1 MEFLS
6 TFFSTISGLGK
17 YLMVPLMVALIGI
30 AFKCNPNKAIKGG
43 ITVGIGL
50 FGLDLALSIVSNYLG
65 PVATGLVGK
74 ANLSLD
80 VIDVGWTALSGIAYG
95 TEIGAFIIP
104 LMLAFNLIML
114 AIGATKTMD
123 IDIWNFWHYALTGS
137 LIYVITNNLFFGLL
151 AALAHAAVIFL
162 IADRTA
168 KRVQEVIGI
177 PGISIP
183 HGGCLGQWIVGFILE
198 PLYNLINKGKK
209 VEDQQMNQ
217 AKAKK
222 LQDNAILKVIKDPI
236 YLGFILGTVIAF
248 IGGQDAKTS
257 FTTGMAMAA
266 LLYLTPRMVKIL
278 MEGLVPISQA
288 CSKIMAEKNKSGEL
302 YIGMDNAV
310 GLGHTT
316 VMLISVIAI
325 PVCVALCA
333 VVPGNHIIPIA
344 SLAACG
350 YNCSMLNVVHKGK
363 VGRTLISCTIFLAIT
378 LIIATFMAP
387 KITEVALS
395 SGYTWSQTEYTM
407 ISAISGTLWSTFPL
421 FLLFNINGTVG
432 ALCCVGIIIIC
443 IVAQKIYFRKKVQ
456 ALETLDVDNQGKCE
470 GK

>member
-6 TFFSTISGLGK
+6 TFFTTISGLGK

-30 AFKCNPNKAIKGG
+30 AFKCNINKAIKGG

-74 ANLSLD
+74 ANLNLD

-104 LMLAFNLIML
+104 LMLAFNLILL

-137 LIYVITNNLFFGLL
+137 LIYVVTGNLAYGLL
-151 AALAHAAVIFL
+151 AALAHASIIFL

-198 PLYNLINKGKK
+198 PLYNLFGKGKEGK
-209 VEDQQMNQ
+209 EVNQ
-217 AKAKK
+217 EKTKK
-222 LQDNAILKVIKDPI
+222 LQENPVLKVIKDPI
-236 YLGFILGTVIAF
+236 YLGFILGTTIAF
-248 IGGQDAKTS
+248 IGEQDAKTS

-288 CSKIMAEKNKSGEL
+288 CTKIMKAKNKNAEL

-325 PVCVALCA
+325 PICVLLCA
-333 VVPGNHIIPIA
+333 VVPANRIIPIA

-363 VGRTLISCTIFLAIT
+363 VGRTLLSCTIFLALT
-378 LIIATFMAP
+378 LVIASFMAP

-395 SGYTWSQTEYTM
+395 SGYTWSQTEYTL
-407 ISAISGTLWSTFPL
+407 ISAISGTLWSTFPI
-421 FLLFNINGTVG
+421 FMLFNVNGYVG
-432 ALCCVGIIIIC
+432 AAFCVAV
-443 IVAQKIYFRKKVQ
+443 IVVCVILQKIYFKQKLASTETESLEKKS
-456 ALETLDVDNQGKCE
+456 
-470 GK
+470 

>member
-30 AFKCNPNKAIKGG
+30 AFKCTVNNAVKGG
-43 ITVGIGL
+43 ITVGIVL

-74 ANLSLD
+74 ANLNLD

-114 AIGATKTMD
+114 AVGATKTMD

-198 PLYNLINKGKK
+198 PLYNLLGKGKTGEEK
-209 VEDQQMNQ
+209 TISQTN
-217 AKAKK
+217 AKK
-222 LQDNAILKVIKDPI
+222 LQDNPVLKVIKDPI

-333 VVPGNHIIPIA
+333 IVPGNRIIPIA

-350 YNCSMLNVVHKGK
+350 YNCSMLNVVHRGK
-363 VGRTLISCTIFLAIT
+363 VGRTLLSCTIFLALT
-378 LIIATFMAP
+378 LVIASIMAP

-395 SGYTWSQTEYTM
+395 SGYTWSQSEYTL

-421 FLLFNINGTVG
+421 FLLFNINSTIG
-432 ALCCVGIIIIC
+432 AVCCLAIIIAC
-443 IVAQKIYFRKKVQ
+443 VVLQKIYFKKKMQ
-456 ALETLDVDNQGKCE
+456 SAAELAKAEKQDH
-470 GK
+470 

>member
-30 AFKCNPNKAIKGG
+30 AFKCNVNKAVKGG

-74 ANLSLD
+74 ANLNLD

-114 AIGATKTMD
+114 AVGATKTMD

-151 AALAHAAVIFL
+151 AALAHATVIFL

-198 PLYNLINKGKK
+198 PLYNLLGKGKTGEEK
-209 VEDQQMNQ
+209 TISQTN
-217 AKAKK
+217 AKK
-222 LQDNAILKVIKDPI
+222 LQDNPVLKVIKDPI

-333 VVPGNHIIPIA
+333 IVPGNRIIPIA

-350 YNCSMLNVVHKGK
+350 YNCSMLNVVHRGK
-363 VGRTLISCTIFLAIT
+363 VGRTLLSCTIFLALT
-378 LIIATFMAP
+378 LVIASFMAP

-395 SGYTWSQTEYTM
+395 SGYTWSQSEYTL

-421 FLLFNINGTVG
+421 FLLFNINSTIG
-432 ALCCVGIIIIC
+432 AVCCLAIIIAC
-443 IVAQKIYFRKKVQ
+443 VVLQKIYFKKKMQ
-456 ALETLDVDNQGKCE
+456 SAAELAKAEKQDD
-470 GK
+470 

>member
-30 AFKCNPNKAIKGG
+30 AFKCNVNKAVKGG

-74 ANLSLD
+74 ANLNLD

-114 AIGATKTMD
+114 AVGATKTMD

-168 KRVQEVIGI
+168 KRVQEVIGL

-198 PLYNLINKGKK
+198 PLYNLLGKGKTGEEK
-209 VEDQQMNQ
+209 TISQTN
-217 AKAKK
+217 AKK
-222 LQDNAILKVIKDPI
+222 LQDNPVLKVIKDPI

-333 VVPGNHIIPIA
+333 IVPGNRIIPIA

-350 YNCSMLNVVHKGK
+350 YNCSMLNVVHRGK
-363 VGRTLISCTIFLAIT
+363 VGRTLLSCTIFLALT
-378 LIIATFMAP
+378 LVIASIMAP

-395 SGYTWSQTEYTM
+395 SGYTWSQSEYTL

-421 FLLFNINGTVG
+421 FLLFNINSTIG
-432 ALCCVGIIIIC
+432 AVCCLAIIIAC
-443 IVAQKIYFRKKVQ
+443 VVLQKIYFKKKMQ
-456 ALETLDVDNQGKCE
+456 SAAELAKAEKQDH
-470 GK
+470 

>member
-30 AFKCNPNKAIKGG
+30 AFKCNVNKAVKGG

-74 ANLSLD
+74 ANLNLD

-114 AIGATKTMD
+114 AVGATKTMD

-198 PLYNLINKGKK
+198 PLYNLLGKGKTGEEK
-209 VEDQQMNQ
+209 TISQTN
-217 AKAKK
+217 AKK
-222 LQDNAILKVIKDPI
+222 LQDNPVLKVIKDPI

-333 VVPGNHIIPIA
+333 IVPGNRIIPIA

-350 YNCSMLNVVHKGK
+350 YNCSMLNVVHRGK
-363 VGRTLISCTIFLAIT
+363 VGRTLLSCTIFLALT
-378 LIIATFMAP
+378 LVIASFMAP

-395 SGYTWSQTEYTM
+395 SGYTWSQSEYTL

-421 FLLFNINGTVG
+421 FLLFNINSTIG
-432 ALCCVGIIIIC
+432 AVCCLAIIIAC
-443 IVAQKIYFRKKVQ
+443 VVLQKIYFKKKMQ
-456 ALETLDVDNQGKCE
+456 SAAELAKAEKQDH
-470 GK
+470 

>member
-17 YLMVPLMVALIGI
+17 YLTV
-30 AFKCNPNKAIKGG
+30 KGG

-74 ANLSLD
+74 ANLNLD

-114 AIGATKTMD
+114 AVGATKTMD

-198 PLYNLINKGKK
+198 PLYNLLGKGKTGEEK
-209 VEDQQMNQ
+209 TISQTN
-217 AKAKK
+217 AKK
-222 LQDNAILKVIKDPI
+222 LQDNPVLKVIKDPI

-333 VVPGNHIIPIA
+333 IVPGNRIIPIA

-350 YNCSMLNVVHKGK
+350 YNCSMLNVVHRGK
-363 VGRTLISCTIFLAIT
+363 VGRTLLSCTIFLALT
-378 LIIATFMAP
+378 LVIASIMAP

-395 SGYTWSQTEYTM
+395 SGYTWSQSEYTL

-421 FLLFNINGTVG
+421 FLLFNINSTIG
-432 ALCCVGIIIIC
+432 AVCCLAIIIAC
-443 IVAQKIYFRKKVQ
+443 VVLQKIYFKKKMQ
-456 ALETLDVDNQGKCE
+456 SAAELAKAEKQDH
-470 GK
+470 

>member
-30 AFKCNPNKAIKGG
+30 AFKCNVNKAVKGG

-74 ANLSLD
+74 ANLNLD

-114 AIGATKTMD
+114 AVGATKTMD

-198 PLYNLINKGKK
+198 PLYNLLGKGKTGEEK
-209 VEDQQMNQ
+209 TISQTN
-217 AKAKK
+217 AKK
-222 LQDNAILKVIKDPI
+222 LQDNPVLKVIKDPI

-278 MEGLVPISQA
+278 MEGLVQISQA

-333 VVPGNHIIPIA
+333 IVPGNRIIPIA

-350 YNCSMLNVVHKGK
+350 YNCSMLNVVHRGK
-363 VGRTLISCTIFLAIT
+363 VGRTLLSCTIFLALT
-378 LIIATFMAP
+378 LVIASFMAP

-395 SGYTWSQTEYTM
+395 SGYTWSQSEYTL

-421 FLLFNINGTVG
+421 FLLFNINSTIG
-432 ALCCVGIIIIC
+432 AVCCLAIIIAC
-443 IVAQKIYFRKKVQ
+443 VVLQKIYFKKKMQ
-456 ALETLDVDNQGKCE
+456 SAAELAKAEKQDH
-470 GK
+470 

>member
-30 AFKCNPNKAIKGG
+30 AFKCNVNKAVKGG

-74 ANLSLD
+74 ANLNLD

-114 AIGATKTMD
+114 AVGATKTMD

-198 PLYNLINKGKK
+198 PLYNLLGKGKTGEEK
-209 VEDQQMNQ
+209 TISQTN
-217 AKAKK
+217 AKK
-222 LQDNAILKVIKDPI
+222 LQDNPVLKVIKDPI

-333 VVPGNHIIPIA
+333 IVPGNRIIPIA

-350 YNCSMLNVVHKGK
+350 YNCSMLNVVHRGK
-363 VGRTLISCTIFLAIT
+363 VGRTLLSCTIFLALT
-378 LIIATFMAP
+378 LVIASFMAP

-395 SGYTWSQTEYTM
+395 SGYTWSQSEYTL

-421 FLLFNINGTVG
+421 FLLFNINSTIG
-432 ALCCVGIIIIC
+432 AVSCLAIIIAC
-443 IVAQKIYFRKKVQ
+443 VVLQKIYFKKKMQ
-456 ALETLDVDNQGKCE
+456 SAAELAKAEKQDH
-470 GK
+470 

>member
-30 AFKCNPNKAIKGG
+30 AFKCNVNKAVKGG

-74 ANLSLD
+74 ANLNLD

-114 AIGATKTMD
+114 AVGATKTMD

-137 LIYVITNNLFFGLL
+137 LIYVITNNLLFGLL

-198 PLYNLINKGKK
+198 PLYNLLGKGKTGEEK
-209 VEDQQMNQ
+209 TISQTN
-217 AKAKK
+217 AKK
-222 LQDNAILKVIKDPI
+222 LQDNPVLKVIKDPI

-333 VVPGNHIIPIA
+333 IVPGNRIIPIA

-350 YNCSMLNVVHKGK
+350 YNCSMLNVVHRGK
-363 VGRTLISCTIFLAIT
+363 VGRTLLSCTIFLALT
-378 LIIATFMAP
+378 LVIASIMAP

-395 SGYTWSQTEYTM
+395 SGYTWSQSEYTL

-421 FLLFNINGTVG
+421 FLLFNINSTIG
-432 ALCCVGIIIIC
+432 AVCCLAIIIAC
-443 IVAQKIYFRKKVQ
+443 VVLQKIYFKKKMQ
-456 ALETLDVDNQGKCE
+456 SAAELAKAEKQDH
-470 GK
+470 

>member
-30 AFKCNPNKAIKGG
+30 AFKCNVNKAVKGG

-74 ANLSLD
+74 ANLNLD

-114 AIGATKTMD
+114 AVGATKTMD

-198 PLYNLINKGKK
+198 PLYNLLGKGKTGEEK
-209 VEDQQMNQ
+209 TISQTN
-217 AKAKK
+217 AKK
-222 LQDNAILKVIKDPI
+222 LQDNPVLKVIKDPI

-257 FTTGMAMAA
+257 FTTGMAMSA

-333 VVPGNHIIPIA
+333 IVPGNRIIPIA

-350 YNCSMLNVVHKGK
+350 SNCSMLNVVHRGK
-363 VGRTLISCTIFLAIT
+363 VGRTLLSCTIFLALT
-378 LIIATFMAP
+378 LVIASIMAP

-395 SGYTWSQTEYTM
+395 SGYTWSQSEYTL

-421 FLLFNINGTVG
+421 FLLFNINSTIG
-432 ALCCVGIIIIC
+432 AVCCLAIIIAC
-443 IVAQKIYFRKKVQ
+443 VVLQKIYFKKKMQ
-456 ALETLDVDNQGKCE
+456 SAAELAKAEKQDH
-470 GK
+470 

>member
-30 AFKCNPNKAIKGG
+30 AFKCNVNKAVKGG

-74 ANLSLD
+74 ANLNLD

-114 AIGATKTMD
+114 AVGATKTMD
-123 IDIWNFWHYALTGS
+123 IDIWNSWHYALTGS

-198 PLYNLINKGKK
+198 PLYNLLGKGKTGEEK
-209 VEDQQMNQ
+209 TISQTN
-217 AKAKK
+217 AKK
-222 LQDNAILKVIKDPI
+222 LQDNPVLKVIKDPI

-333 VVPGNHIIPIA
+333 IVPGNRIIPIA

-350 YNCSMLNVVHKGK
+350 YNCSMLNVVHRGK
-363 VGRTLISCTIFLAIT
+363 VGRTLLSCTIFLALT
-378 LIIATFMAP
+378 LVIASFMAP

-395 SGYTWSQTEYTM
+395 SGYTWSQSEYTL

-421 FLLFNINGTVG
+421 FLLFNINSTIG
-432 ALCCVGIIIIC
+432 AVCCLAIIIAC
-443 IVAQKIYFRKKVQ
+443 VVLQKIYFKKKMQ
-456 ALETLDVDNQGKCE
+456 SAAELAKAEKQDD
-470 GK
+470 

>member
-30 AFKCNPNKAIKGG
+30 AFKCNVNKAVKGG

-74 ANLSLD
+74 ANLNLD

-114 AIGATKTMD
+114 AVGATKTMD

-183 HGGCLGQWIVGFILE
+183 HGGCLGQWIIGFILE
-198 PLYNLINKGKK
+198 PLYNLLGKGKTGEEK
-209 VEDQQMNQ
+209 TISQTN
-217 AKAKK
+217 AKK
-222 LQDNAILKVIKDPI
+222 LQDNPVLKVIKDPI

-333 VVPGNHIIPIA
+333 IVPGNRIIPIA

-350 YNCSMLNVVHKGK
+350 YNCSMLNVVHRGK
-363 VGRTLISCTIFLAIT
+363 VGRTLLSCTIFLALT
-378 LIIATFMAP
+378 LVIASFMAP

-395 SGYTWSQTEYTM
+395 SGYTWSQSEYTL

-421 FLLFNINGTVG
+421 FLLFNINSTIG
-432 ALCCVGIIIIC
+432 AVCCLAIIIAC
-443 IVAQKIYFRKKVQ
+443 VVLQKIYFKKKMQ
-456 ALETLDVDNQGKCE
+456 SAAELAKAEKQDH
-470 GK
+470 

>member
-30 AFKCNPNKAIKGG
+30 AFKCNVNKAVKGG

-74 ANLSLD
+74 ANLNLD

-114 AIGATKTMD
+114 AVGATKTMD

-183 HGGCLGQWIVGFILE
+183 HGGCLGQWIIGFILE
-198 PLYNLINKGKK
+198 PLYNLLGKGKTGEEK
-209 VEDQQMNQ
+209 TISQTN
-217 AKAKK
+217 AKK
-222 LQDNAILKVIKDPI
+222 LQDNPVLKVIKDPI

-333 VVPGNHIIPIA
+333 LVPGNRIIPIA

-350 YNCSMLNVVHKGK
+350 YNCSMLNVVHRGK
-363 VGRTLISCTIFLAIT
+363 VGRTLLSCTIFLALT
-378 LIIATFMAP
+378 LVIASFMAP

-395 SGYTWSQTEYTM
+395 SGYTWSQSEYTL

-421 FLLFNINGTVG
+421 FLLFNINSTIG
-432 ALCCVGIIIIC
+432 AVCCLAIIIAC
-443 IVAQKIYFRKKVQ
+443 VVLQKIYFKKKMQ
-456 ALETLDVDNQGKCE
+456 SAAELAKAEKQDH
-470 GK
+470 

>member
-74 ANLSLD
+74 ANLNLD

-137 LIYVITNNLFFGLL
+137 LIYVITNNLFYGLL

-198 PLYNLINKGKK
+198 PVYNMFNKGKAGNK
-209 VEDQQMNQ
+209 QMDKE
-217 AKAKK
+217 KAKK

-333 VVPGNHIIPIA
+333 VVPGNRIIPIA

-363 VGRTLISCTIFLAIT
+363 VGRTLLSCTIFLAIT
-378 LIIATFMAP
+378 LVIASFMAP

-421 FLLFNINGTVG
+421 FLLFNINGYVG
-432 ALCCVGIIIIC
+432 AGCCLAIIIACVIL
-443 IVAQKIYFRKKVQ
+443 QKIYFKKKMKEASAEAEKQ
-456 ALETLDVDNQGKCE
+456 LQK
-470 GK
+470 

>member
-30 AFKCNPNKAIKGG
+30 AFKCNVNKAVKGG

-74 ANLSLD
+74 ANLNLD

-114 AIGATKTMD
+114 AVGATKTMD

-198 PLYNLINKGKK
+198 PLYNLLGKGKTGEEK
-209 VEDQQMNQ
+209 TISQTN
-217 AKAKK
+217 AKK
-222 LQDNAILKVIKDPI
+222 LQDNPVLKVIKDPI

-333 VVPGNHIIPIA
+333 IVPGNRIIPIA

-350 YNCSMLNVVHKGK
+350 YNCSMLNVVHRGK
-363 VGRTLISCTIFLAIT
+363 VGRTLLSCTIFLALT
-378 LIIATFMAP
+378 LVIASIMAP

-395 SGYTWSQTEYTM
+395 SGYTWSQSEYTL
-407 ISAISGTLWSTFPL
+407 ISAISGSLWSTFPL
-421 FLLFNINGTVG
+421 FLLFIINSTIV
-432 ALCCVGIIIIC
+432 AVCCLAIIIAC
-443 IVAQKIYFRKKVQ
+443 VVLQKIYFKKKMQ
-456 ALETLDVDNQGKCE
+456 SAAELAKAEKQDH
-470 GK
+470 

>member
-168 KRVQEVIGI
+168 KQVQKVIGI

-183 HGGCLGQWIVGFILE
+183 HGGCLGQWIVGFIFE
-198 PLYNLINKGKK
+198 PLYNLLNKGNKD
-209 VEDQQMNQ
+209 EDQQMNQ

-302 YIGMDNAV
+302 FIGMDNAV

-378 LIIATFMAP
+378 LVIASFMAP

-432 ALCCVGIIIIC
+432 ALCCVAIIIAC
-443 IVAQKIYFRKKVQ
+443 IIAQKIYFRKKAKV
-456 ALETLDVDNQGKCE
+456 LDTVNINKQSDCE
-470 GK
+470 G

>member
-30 AFKCNPNKAIKGG
+30 AFKCNVNKAVKGG

-74 ANLSLD
+74 ANLNLD

-114 AIGATKTMD
+114 AVGATKTMD

-168 KRVQEVIGI
+168 KRVHEVIGI

-198 PLYNLINKGKK
+198 PLYNLLGKGKTGEEK
-209 VEDQQMNQ
+209 TISQTN
-217 AKAKK
+217 AKK
-222 LQDNAILKVIKDPI
+222 LQDNPVLKVIKDPI

-333 VVPGNHIIPIA
+333 IVPGNRIIPIA

-350 YNCSMLNVVHKGK
+350 YNCSMLNVVHRGK
-363 VGRTLISCTIFLAIT
+363 VGRTLLSCTIFLALT
-378 LIIATFMAP
+378 LVIASIMAP

-395 SGYTWSQTEYTM
+395 SGYTWSQSEYTL

-421 FLLFNINGTVG
+421 FLLFNINSTIG
-432 ALCCVGIIIIC
+432 AVCCLAIIIAC
-443 IVAQKIYFRKKVQ
+443 VVLQKIYFKKKMQ
-456 ALETLDVDNQGKCE
+456 SAAELAKAEKQDH
-470 GK
+470 

>member
-74 ANLSLD
+74 ANLNLD

-198 PLYNLINKGKK
+198 PLYNLLNKGKK
-209 VEDQQMNQ
+209 SEDQQMNQ

-222 LQDNAILKVIKDPI
+222 LQDNAVLKVIKDPI

-248 IGGQDAKTS
+248 IGGQDVKTS

-333 VVPGNHIIPIA
+333 IVPSNHIIPIA

-363 VGRTLISCTIFLAIT
+363 VGRTLISCTVFLAIT
-378 LIIATFMAP
+378 LVIATFMAP

-432 ALCCVGIIIIC
+432 ALCCVAIIIIC
-443 IVAQKIYFRKKVQ
+443 IVAQKMYFRKKVQ
-456 ALETLDVDNQGKCE
+456 ALEKSDVEQSKCE

>member
-30 AFKCNPNKAIKGG
+30 AFKCNVNKAVKGG

-74 ANLSLD
+74 ANLNLD

-114 AIGATKTMD
+114 AVGATKTMD

-198 PLYNLINKGKK
+198 PLYNLLGKGKTGEEK
-209 VEDQQMNQ
+209 TISQTN
-217 AKAKK
+217 AKK
-222 LQDNAILKVIKDPI
+222 LQDNPVLKVIKDPI

-278 MEGLVPISQA
+278 MEGWYRFLRHAVRLWLRRIRAVNYILVW
-288 CSKIMAEKNKSGEL
+288 IM
-302 YIGMDNAV
+302 
-310 GLGHTT
+310 
-316 VMLISVIAI
+316 
-325 PVCVALCA
+325 
-333 VVPGNHIIPIA
+333 
-344 SLAACG
+344 
-350 YNCSMLNVVHKGK
+350 
-363 VGRTLISCTIFLAIT
+363 
-378 LIIATFMAP
+378 
-387 KITEVALS
+387 
-395 SGYTWSQTEYTM
+395 
-407 ISAISGTLWSTFPL
+407 
-421 FLLFNINGTVG
+421 LLV
-432 ALCCVGIIIIC
+432 
-443 IVAQKIYFRKKVQ
+443 
-456 ALETLDVDNQGKCE
+456 
-470 GK
+470 

>member
-1 MEFLS
+1 MEFIS
-6 TFFSTISGLGK
+6 SFFTAVSGLGK

-30 AFKCNPNKAIKGG
+30 AFKCNVNKAIKGG

-50 FGLDLALSIVSNYLG
+50 FGLDLALTIVTNYLG
-65 PVATGLVGK
+65 PVATGLVDA
-74 ANLSLD
+74 ANLNLD

-104 LMLAFNLIML
+104 LMLAFNLILL
-114 AIGATKTMD
+114 AIGSTKTMD

-137 LIYVITNNLFFGLL
+137 LIYVLTGNLIFGLL
-151 AALAHAAVIFL
+151 AALAHASVIFL

-168 KRVQEVIGI
+168 PQVQKVIGI

-183 HGGCLGQWIVGFILE
+183 HGGCLGQWIVGFVLE
-198 PLYNLINKGKK
+198 PLYNRIGRKNKSEGKQIDY
-209 VEDQQMNQ
+209 E
-217 AKAKK
+217 KAKK
-222 LQDNAILKVIKDPI
+222 LQDNPVLQVIKDPI

-248 IGGQDAKTS
+248 IGGQDVQTS

-288 CSKIMAEKNKSGEL
+288 CSQIMAKKKGSTEL

-325 PVCVALCA
+325 PICVALCA
-333 VVPGNHIIPIA
+333 IVPGNRIIPIA

-363 VGRTLISCTIFLAIT
+363 VGRTLVSCTIFLAIT
-378 LIIATFMAP
+378 LLIGSFMAP
-387 KITEVALS
+387 TITEVALS
-395 SGYTWSQTEYTM
+395 SGYTWTETQYTL
-407 ISAISGTLWSTFPL
+407 ISAISGTLWSTFPIFIL
-421 FLLFNINGTVG
+421 SSINSYLG
-432 ALCCVGIIIIC
+432 AGFCLAVIIVC
-443 IVAQKIYFRKKVQ
+443 AVLQRGYFKKKGEQ
-456 ALETLDVDNQGKCE
+456 EEKCS
-470 GK
+470 

>member
-1 MEFLS
+1 MEFIS
-6 TFFSTISGLGK
+6 SFFTAVSGLGK

-30 AFKCNPNKAIKGG
+30 AFKCNVNKAIKGG

-50 FGLDLALSIVSNYLG
+50 FGLDLALTIVTNYLG
-65 PVATGLVGK
+65 PVATGLVDA
-74 ANLSLD
+74 ANLNLD

-104 LMLAFNLIML
+104 LMLAFNLILL
-114 AIGATKTMD
+114 AIGSTKTMD

-137 LIYVITNNLFFGLL
+137 LIYVLTGNLIFGLL
-151 AALAHAAVIFL
+151 AALAHASVIFL

-168 KRVQEVIGI
+168 PQVQKVIGI

-183 HGGCLGQWIVGFILE
+183 HGGCLGQWIVGFVLE
-198 PLYNLINKGKK
+198 PLYNLIGRKNKSEGKQIDY
-209 VEDQQMNQ
+209 E
-217 AKAKK
+217 KAKK
-222 LQDNAILKVIKDPI
+222 LQDNPVLKVIKDPI

-248 IGGQDAKTS
+248 IGGQDVQTS

-288 CSKIMAEKNKSGEL
+288 CSQIMAKKKGSTEL

-325 PVCVALCA
+325 PICVALCA
-333 VVPGNHIIPIA
+333 IVPGNRIIPIA

-363 VGRTLISCTIFLAIT
+363 VGRTLVSCTIFLAIT
-378 LIIATFMAP
+378 LLIGSFMAP
-387 KITEVALS
+387 TITEVALS
-395 SGYTWSQTEYTM
+395 SGYTWTETQYTL
-407 ISAISGTLWSTFPL
+407 ISAISGTLWSTFPIFIL
-421 FLLFNINGTVG
+421 SSINSYLG
-432 ALCCVGIIIIC
+432 AGFCLAVIIVC
-443 IVAQKIYFRKKVQ
+443 AVLQRGYFKKKGEQ
-456 ALETLDVDNQGKCE
+456 EEKCS
-470 GK
+470 

>member
-30 AFKCNPNKAIKGG
+30 AFKCNVNKAVKGG

-74 ANLSLD
+74 ANLNLD

-114 AIGATKTMD
+114 AVGATKTMD

-198 PLYNLINKGKK
+198 PLYNLLGKGKTGEEK
-209 VEDQQMNQ
+209 TISQTN
-217 AKAKK
+217 AKK
-222 LQDNAILKVIKDPI
+222 LQDNPVLKVIKDPI

-248 IGGQDAKTS
+248 IGGQDA
-257 FTTGMAMAA
+257 TGMAMAA

-333 VVPGNHIIPIA
+333 IVPGNRIIPIA

-350 YNCSMLNVVHKGK
+350 YNCSMLNVVHRGK
-363 VGRTLISCTIFLAIT
+363 VGRTLLSCTIFLALT
-378 LIIATFMAP
+378 LVIASIMAP

-395 SGYTWSQTEYTM
+395 SGYTWSQSEYTL

-421 FLLFNINGTVG
+421 FLLFNINSTIG
-432 ALCCVGIIIIC
+432 AVCCLAIIIAC
-443 IVAQKIYFRKKVQ
+443 VVLQKIYFKKKMQ
-456 ALETLDVDNQGKCE
+456 SAAELAKAEKQDH
-470 GK
+470 

>member
-30 AFKCNPNKAIKGG
+30 AFKCNVNKAVKGG

-74 ANLSLD
+74 ANLNLD

-114 AIGATKTMD
+114 AVGATKTMD

-183 HGGCLGQWIVGFILE
+183 HGGCLGQWIIGFILE
-198 PLYNLINKGKK
+198 PLYNLLGKGKTGEEK
-209 VEDQQMNQ
+209 TISQTN
-217 AKAKK
+217 AKK
-222 LQDNAILKVIKDPI
+222 LQDNPVLKVIKDPI

-333 VVPGNHIIPIA
+333 IVPGNRIIPIA

-350 YNCSMLNVVHKGK
+350 YNCSMLNVVHRGK
-363 VGRTLISCTIFLAIT
+363 VGRTLLSCTIFLALT
-378 LIIATFMAP
+378 LVIASIMAP

-395 SGYTWSQTEYTM
+395 SGYTWSQSEYTL

-421 FLLFNINGTVG
+421 FLLFNINSTIG
-432 ALCCVGIIIIC
+432 AVCCLAIIIAC
-443 IVAQKIYFRKKVQ
+443 VVLQKIYFKKKMQ
-456 ALETLDVDNQGKCE
+456 SAPELAKAEKQDH
-470 GK
+470 

>member
-30 AFKCNPNKAIKGG
+30 AFKCNVNKAVKGG

-74 ANLSLD
+74 ANLNLD

-114 AIGATKTMD
+114 AVGATKTMD

-198 PLYNLINKGKK
+198 PLYNLLGKGKTGEEK
-209 VEDQQMNQ
+209 TISQTN
-217 AKAKK
+217 AKK
-222 LQDNAILKVIKDPI
+222 LQDNPVLKVIKDPI

-288 CSKIMAEKNKSGEL
+288 CSKIMAEKNRSGEL

-333 VVPGNHIIPIA
+333 IVPGNRIIPIA

-350 YNCSMLNVVHKGK
+350 YNCSMLNVVHRGK
-363 VGRTLISCTIFLAIT
+363 VGRTLLSCTIFLALT
-378 LIIATFMAP
+378 LVIASFMAP

-395 SGYTWSQTEYTM
+395 SGYTWSQSEYTL

-421 FLLFNINGTVG
+421 FLLFNINSTIG
-432 ALCCVGIIIIC
+432 AVCCLAIIIAC
-443 IVAQKIYFRKKVQ
+443 VVLQKIYFKKKMQSAAELVKTEKQ
-456 ALETLDVDNQGKCE
+456 DY
-470 GK
+470 

>member
-30 AFKCNPNKAIKGG
+30 AFKCNVNKAVKGG

-74 ANLSLD
+74 ANLNLD

-114 AIGATKTMD
+114 AVGATKTMD

-198 PLYNLINKGKK
+198 PL
-209 VEDQQMNQ
+209 
-217 AKAKK
+217 
-222 LQDNAILKVIKDPI
+222 
-236 YLGFILGTVIAF
+236 
-248 IGGQDAKTS
+248 
-257 FTTGMAMAA
+257 
-266 LLYLTPRMVKIL
+266 
-278 MEGLVPISQA
+278 
-288 CSKIMAEKNKSGEL
+288 
-302 YIGMDNAV
+302 
-310 GLGHTT
+310 
-316 VMLISVIAI
+316 
-325 PVCVALCA
+325 
-333 VVPGNHIIPIA
+333 
-344 SLAACG
+344 
-350 YNCSMLNVVHKGK
+350 
-363 VGRTLISCTIFLAIT
+363 
-378 LIIATFMAP
+378 
-387 KITEVALS
+387 
-395 SGYTWSQTEYTM
+395 
-407 ISAISGTLWSTFPL
+407 
-421 FLLFNINGTVG
+421 
-432 ALCCVGIIIIC
+432 
-443 IVAQKIYFRKKVQ
+443 
-456 ALETLDVDNQGKCE
+456 
-470 GK
+470 

>member
-6 TFFSTISGLGK
+6 TIFTTISGMGK

-30 AFKCNPNKAIKGG
+30 GFRCNINKAIKGG

-50 FGLDLALSIVSNYLG
+50 FGLDLALTIVSNYLG
-65 PVATGLVGK
+65 PVATALVGK
-74 ANLSLD
+74 AGLSLE

-137 LIYVITNNLFFGLL
+137 LIYAVTGNLIFGLL
-151 AALAHAAVIFL
+151 GALAHASVIFL

-168 KRVQEVIGI
+168 ARAQEVIGI

-183 HGGCLGQWIVGFILE
+183 HGGCLGQWIVGFVLE
-198 PLYNLINKGKK
+198 PLYNLMGKDK
-209 VEDQQMNQ
+209 Q
-217 AKAKK
+217 AKEVDGEKARK
-222 LQDNAILKVIKDPI
+222 LQDNAVLKVIKDPI

-288 CSKIMAEKNKSGEL
+288 CNKIMKEKNKGGEL

-316 VMLISVIAI
+316 VMLVSVLAI
-325 PVCVALCA
+325 PICVILCA
-333 VVPGNHIIPIA
+333 IVPGNKIIPIA

-363 VGRTLISCTIFLAIT
+363 LGRTLLSCTIFLALT
-378 LIIATFMAP
+378 LLIGTYLAP
-387 KITEVALS
+387 TITEVALS
-395 SGYTWSQTEYTM
+395 SGYTWTQTEYTL
-407 ISAISGTLWSTFPL
+407 ISAISGTLWSTFPVFML
-421 FLLFNINGTVG
+421 FSISNVLG
-432 ALCCVGIIIIC
+432 AACCLGII
-443 IVAQKIYFRKKVQ
+443 VACVILQKMYFRKKEQQ
-456 ALETLDVDNQGKCE
+456 AVSAEEVKN
-470 GK
+470 

>member
-30 AFKCNPNKAIKGG
+30 AFKCNVNKAVKGG

-74 ANLSLD
+74 ANLNLD

-114 AIGATKTMD
+114 AVGATKTMD

-168 KRVQEVIGI
+168 KCVQEVIGI

-198 PLYNLINKGKK
+198 PLYNLLGKGKTGEEK
-209 VEDQQMNQ
+209 TISQTN
-217 AKAKK
+217 AKK
-222 LQDNAILKVIKDPI
+222 LQDNPVLKVIKDPI

-333 VVPGNHIIPIA
+333 IVPGNRIIPIA

-350 YNCSMLNVVHKGK
+350 YNCSMLNVVHRGK
-363 VGRTLISCTIFLAIT
+363 VGRTLLSCTIFLALT
-378 LIIATFMAP
+378 LVIASIMAP

-395 SGYTWSQTEYTM
+395 SGYTWSQSEYTL

-421 FLLFNINGTVG
+421 FLLFNINSTIG
-432 ALCCVGIIIIC
+432 AVCCLAIIIAC
-443 IVAQKIYFRKKVQ
+443 VVLQKIYFKKKMQ
-456 ALETLDVDNQGKCE
+456 SAAELAKAEKQDH
-470 GK
+470 

>member
-6 TFFSTISGLGK
+6 AFFTTISGLGK

-30 AFKCNPNKAIKGG
+30 AFKCNINKAIKGG

-50 FGLDLALSIVSNYLG
+50 FGLDLALTIVTNYLG
-65 PVATGLVGK
+65 PVATGLVGQ
-74 ANLSLD
+74 ANLNLD

-104 LMLAFNLIML
+104 LMLAFNLILL
-114 AIGATKTMD
+114 AIGATRTMD

-137 LIYVITNNLFFGLL
+137 LIYIVTGSLFYGLL
-151 AALAHAAVIFL
+151 ASLAHAAIIFL

-168 KRVQEVIGI
+168 KRVQEVVGI

-183 HGGCLGQWIVGFILE
+183 HGGCLGQWIVGFIME
-198 PLYNLINKGKK
+198 PLYNVIGKEKKEEGKK
-209 VEDQQMNQ
+209 VDQE
-217 AKAKK
+217 KVKK
-222 LQDNAILKVIKDPI
+222 LQENPVLKVIKDPI
-236 YLGFILGTVIAF
+236 YLGFILGTLIAF
-248 IGGQDAKTS
+248 IGGQDVKTS

-288 CSKIMAEKNKSGEL
+288 CTKIMSEKHKGAEL

-316 VMLISVIAI
+316 VMLISVLAI
-325 PVCVALCA
+325 PICVILCA
-333 VVPGNHIIPIA
+333 IVPGNRIIPIA

-363 VGRTLISCTIFLAIT
+363 LGRTLLSCTIFLAIT
-378 LIIATFMAP
+378 LVIGSLIAP
-387 KITEVALS
+387 KVTEVALS
-395 SGYTWSQTEYTM
+395 SGYSWTESEYTL
-407 ISAISGTLWSTFPL
+407 ISAISGTLWSTFPI
-421 FLLFNINGTVG
+421 FALFNINSYMG
-432 ALCCVGIIIIC
+432 AAFCLGIIIAC
-443 IVAQKIYFRKKVQ
+443 IVLQKIYFKKKN
-456 ALETLDVDNQGKCE
+456 APTEAEAMSEKDNSQ
-470 GK
+470 

>member
-30 AFKCNPNKAIKGG
+30 AFKCNVNKAVKGG

-74 ANLSLD
+74 ANLNLD

-114 AIGATKTMD
+114 AVGATKTMD

-198 PLYNLINKGKK
+198 PLYNLLGKGKTGEEK
-209 VEDQQMNQ
+209 TISQTN
-217 AKAKK
+217 AKK
-222 LQDNAILKVIKDPI
+222 LQDNPVLKVIKDPI

-333 VVPGNHIIPIA
+333 IVPGNRIIPIA

-350 YNCSMLNVVHKGK
+350 YNCSMLNVVHRGK
-363 VGRTLISCTIFLAIT
+363 VGRTLLSCTIFLALT
-378 LIIATFMAP
+378 LVIASFMAP

-395 SGYTWSQTEYTM
+395 SGYTWSQSEYTL

-421 FLLFNINGTVG
+421 FLLFNINSTIG
-432 ALCCVGIIIIC
+432 AVCCLAIIIAC
-443 IVAQKIYFRKKVQ
+443 VVLQKIYFKKKMQ
-456 ALETLDVDNQGKCE
+456 SAAELAKAEKQDD
-470 GK
+470 

>member
-30 AFKCNPNKAIKGG
+30 AFKCNVNKAVKGG

-74 ANLSLD
+74 ANLNLD
-80 VIDVGWTALSGIAYG
+80 VIDVSWTALSGIAYG

-114 AIGATKTMD
+114 AVGATKTMD

-198 PLYNLINKGKK
+198 PLYNLLGKGKTGEEK
-209 VEDQQMNQ
+209 TISQTN
-217 AKAKK
+217 AKK
-222 LQDNAILKVIKDPI
+222 LQDNPVLKVIKDPI

-333 VVPGNHIIPIA
+333 IVPGNRIIPIA

-350 YNCSMLNVVHKGK
+350 YNCSMLNVVHRGK
-363 VGRTLISCTIFLAIT
+363 VGRTLLSCTIFLALT
-378 LIIATFMAP
+378 LVIASIMAP

-395 SGYTWSQTEYTM
+395 SGYTWSQSEYTL

-421 FLLFNINGTVG
+421 FLLFNINSTIG
-432 ALCCVGIIIIC
+432 AVCCLAIIIAC
-443 IVAQKIYFRKKVQ
+443 VVLQKIYFKKKMQ
-456 ALETLDVDNQGKCE
+456 SAAELAKAEKQDH
-470 GK
+470 

>member
-6 TFFSTISGLGK
+6 TIFTTISGMGK

-30 AFKCNPNKAIKGG
+30 GFRCNINKAIKGG

-50 FGLDLALSIVSNYLG
+50 FGLDLALTIVSNYLG
-65 PVATGLVGK
+65 PVATALVGK
-74 ANLSLD
+74 AGLSLE

-137 LIYVITNNLFFGLL
+137 LIYAVTGNLIFGLL
-151 AALAHAAVIFL
+151 GALAHASVIFL

-168 KRVQEVIGI
+168 ARAQEVIGI

-183 HGGCLGQWIVGFILE
+183 HGGCLGQWIVGFVLE
-198 PLYNLINKGKK
+198 PLYNLIGKDK
-209 VEDQQMNQ
+209 Q
-217 AKAKK
+217 AKEVDHEKAKK
-222 LQDNAILKVIKDPI
+222 LQDNAVLKVIKDPI

-288 CSKIMAEKNKSGEL
+288 CNKIMKEKNKGGEL

-316 VMLISVIAI
+316 VMLVSVLAI
-325 PVCVALCA
+325 PICVILFAR
-333 VVPGNHIIPIA
+333 VPVKKIIPIA
-344 SLAACG
+344 SLAAG
-350 YNCSMLNVVHKGK
+350 G
-363 VGRTLISCTIFLAIT
+363 
-378 LIIATFMAP
+378 
-387 KITEVALS
+387 
-395 SGYTWSQTEYTM
+395 
-407 ISAISGTLWSTFPL
+407 
-421 FLLFNINGTVG
+421 
-432 ALCCVGIIIIC
+432 
-443 IVAQKIYFRKKVQ
+443 
-456 ALETLDVDNQGKCE
+456 
-470 GK
+470 

>member
-30 AFKCNPNKAIKGG
+30 AFKCNVNKAVKGG

-74 ANLSLD
+74 ANLNLD

-114 AIGATKTMD
+114 AVGATKTMD

-198 PLYNLINKGKK
+198 PLYNLLGKGKTGEEK
-209 VEDQQMNQ
+209 TISQTN
-217 AKAKK
+217 AKK
-222 LQDNAILKVIKDPI
+222 LQDNPVLKVIKDPI

-257 FTTGMAMAA
+257 FTTGMAMSA

-333 VVPGNHIIPIA
+333 IVPGNRIIPIA

-350 YNCSMLNVVHKGK
+350 YNCSMLNVVHRGK
-363 VGRTLISCTIFLAIT
+363 VGRTLLSCTIFLALT
-378 LIIATFMAP
+378 LVIASIMAP

-395 SGYTWSQTEYTM
+395 SGYTWSQSEYTL

-421 FLLFNINGTVG
+421 FLLFNINSTIG
-432 ALCCVGIIIIC
+432 AVCCLAIIIAC
-443 IVAQKIYFRKKVQ
+443 VVLQKIYFKKKMQ
-456 ALETLDVDNQGKCE
+456 SAAELAKAEKQDH
-470 GK
+470 

>member
-30 AFKCNPNKAIKGG
+30 AFKCNVNKAVKGG

-74 ANLSLD
+74 ANLNLD

-114 AIGATKTMD
+114 AVGATKTMD

-198 PLYNLINKGKK
+198 PLYNLLGKGKTGEEK
-209 VEDQQMNQ
+209 TISQTN
-217 AKAKK
+217 AKK
-222 LQDNAILKVIKDPI
+222 LQDNPVLKVIKDPI

-333 VVPGNHIIPIA
+333 IVPGNRIIPIA

-350 YNCSMLNVVHKGK
+350 YNCSMLNVVHRGK
-363 VGRTLISCTIFLAIT
+363 VGRTLLSCTIFLALT
-378 LIIATFMAP
+378 LVIASIMAP

-395 SGYTWSQTEYTM
+395 SGYTWSQSEYTL

-421 FLLFNINGTVG
+421 FLLFNINSTIG
-432 ALCCVGIIIIC
+432 AVCCLAIIIAC
-443 IVAQKIYFRKKVQ
+443 VVLQKIYFKKKMQ
-456 ALETLDVDNQGKCE
+456 SAAELAKAEKQDH
-470 GK
+470 

>member
-30 AFKCNPNKAIKGG
+30 AFKCNVNKAVKGG

-74 ANLSLD
+74 ANLNLD

-114 AIGATKTMD
+114 AVGATKTMD

-198 PLYNLINKGKK
+198 PLYNLLGKGKTGEEK
-209 VEDQQMNQ
+209 TISQTN
-217 AKAKK
+217 AKK
-222 LQDNAILKVIKDPI
+222 LQDNPVLKVIKDPI

-333 VVPGNHIIPIA
+333 IVPGNRIIPIA

-350 YNCSMLNVVHKGK
+350 YNCSMLNVVHRGK
-363 VGRTLISCTIFLAIT
+363 VGRTLLSCTIFLALT
-378 LIIATFMAP
+378 LVIASIMAP

-395 SGYTWSQTEYTM
+395 SGYTWSQSEYTL

-421 FLLFNINGTVG
+421 FLVFNINSTIG
-432 ALCCVGIIIIC
+432 AVCCLAIIIAC
-443 IVAQKIYFRKKVQ
+443 VVLQKIYFKKKMQ
-456 ALETLDVDNQGKCE
+456 SAAELAKAEKQDH
-470 GK
+470 